1 MAVIGCLGDI
11 VFQVSDKTV
20 VTLNNWKWSGA
31 AKYAVHERHGL
42 RPLTELTG
50 VEPDKITFEIQLRA
64 ELGVSPNKE
73 AIKIWWYERK
83 GTPLP
88 LTIGKYAY
96 GFYRWNIVSHEISV
110 DYTDPEGNVAGST
123 VSITLQESLKG

>member
-31 AKYAVHERHGL
+31 AKYTVHERHGL

-73 AIKIWWYERK
+73 AVKIWWYERK

-88 LTIGKYAY
+88 LVIGKYTY

-123 VSITLQESLKG
+123 VSVTLQEYLKG

>member
-11 VFQVSDKTV
+11 VFQVSDQTV
-20 VTLNNWKWSGA
+20 VTMNNWKWSGV

-73 AIKIWWYERK
+73 AVKIWWYERK

-123 VSITLQESLKG
+123 VSITLQEYLKG

>member
-11 VFQVSDKTV
+11 VFQVSDQTV
-20 VTLNNWKWSGA
+20 VTMNNWKWSGA

-73 AIKIWWYERK
+73 AVKIWWYERK

-96 GFYRWNIVSHEISV
+96 GFTGGTSCPTRSAWTTPTRRATWREARCPSHYRN
-110 DYTDPEGNVAGST
+110 T
-123 VSITLQESLKG
+123 